1 MGEPTV
7 YGRRRRQCAHGVSRG
22 RPAKRSALL
31 IHNGKVIATDDW
43 IGPVALDPAK
53 AAPAYWIAHGRIQN
67 SSGRPQPGSAAL
79 VWGKYKSAKWQYAE
93 EAVPPQFAPDGKCLV
108 TTAARGD
115 GDWNVITVDDKN
127 KEEKRGSGSIFE
139 AAVRPGG
146 HEIAYTIAHLEG
158 GQYWMSHDQKYL
170 VATESLDQRGSKA
183 AGHLYGED
191 FSSTGGPVYSADGRH
206 IAFKVMNE
214 SKMGVVID
222 DRNDARFNYEY
233 VDEIALKPDG
243 SEAAFVGC
251 TGCTLNAEHGSQ
263 VLHGVKAT
271 GGKWWVVYGK
281 LRVGEYDLARFPAW
295 SPDGTAIAYAVKR
308 GEKWFV
314 IAGSKQSE
322 ACDDVACVV
331 WSNDGRC
338 VWYGCLKGN
347 EVWWCK
353 LDVG

>member
-1 MGEPTV
+1 
-7 YGRRRRQCAHGVSRG
+7 
-22 RPAKRSALL
+22 
-31 IHNGKVIATDDW
+31 
-43 IGPVALDPAK
+43 
-53 AAPAYWIAHGRIQN
+53 
-67 SSGRPQPGSAAL
+67 
-79 VWGKYKSAKWQYAE
+79 
-93 EAVPPQFAPDGKCLV
+93 
-108 TTAARGD
+108 
-115 GDWNVITVDDKN
+115 
-127 KEEKRGSGSIFE
+127 
-139 AAVRPGG
+139 
-146 HEIAYTIAHLEG
+146 
-158 GQYWMSHDQKYL
+158 

-183 AGHLYGED
+183 AGHVYGED
-191 FSSTGGPVYSADGRH
+191 FSSTGSPVYSADGRH

-243 SEAAFVGC
+243 SEAAFVAC
-251 TGCTLNAEHGSQ
+251 TGCKLNAEHGSQ

-295 SPDGTAIAYAVKR
+295 SPDGTAIAYAAKR

-338 VWYGCLKGN
+338 VWYGCVKGN
-347 EVWWCK
+347 ELWWCK
-353 LDVG
+353 LDLG